1 VTYLFAAFLVIWIG
15 LFAYIL
21 YCHRQVRDLHAE
33 VEALRRATSASD
45 KA

>member
-1 VTYLFAAFLVIWIG
+1 MTYLFAAFLVIWIG

-33 VEALRRATSASD
+33 VEALRRATDS
-45 KA
+45 KEM